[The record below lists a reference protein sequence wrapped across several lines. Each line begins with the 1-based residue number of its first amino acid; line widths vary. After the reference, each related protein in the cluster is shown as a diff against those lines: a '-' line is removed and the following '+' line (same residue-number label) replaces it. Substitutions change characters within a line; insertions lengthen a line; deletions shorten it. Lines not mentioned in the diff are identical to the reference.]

1 MTVFFITAPIWIYF
15 ATFRGH
21 PDDQSAKNFEAIV
34 SWSNILACSA
44 GFIGITVT
52 VLLARAASADSKMEL
67 AKAVRRQEGKV
78 EGHRL
83 GLSQVRSLAA
93 RPVYT
98 VEHDVRFRD
107 VDGPARTDICDF
119 FENEAEG
126 QLVILGPAGAGKT
139 VLAVKLTMALLD
151 KYQPDDAV
159 PVRFDLATWD
169 PDRDVGEWLAA
180 QLTTRYGV
188 PPDRAK
194 ALINDFEVM
203 PILDGLDEI
212 SVEKEVLA
220 KAVGAINAHFG
231 VRSYHRFV
239 VTCRNNVFSD
249 IGQHIETS
257 HEITILPLVAEEIV
271 GFIQETT
278 RETEVIQAWQPVL
291 DAVNAGVPAVL
302 HALGTPW
309 RLTLAVTYFLD
320 TMETRDLVPR
330 EGENHDAYSRRVG
343 DLLIKTFAPARARIH
358 AIETREKADTWCRF
372 IAEDLD
378 LQVDRGGPRQDI
390 IAHYAA
396 DQAAGSE
403 LLHRTLAF
411 AFLWLAGIFGIGVL
425 MLLAWG
431 LDAVSGT
438 TIIPSTRSGLATLAR
453 LHLAGPAVAILLGV
467 GVSLALSPGVP
478 RARKTTRR
486 LLRRPSLALRAVIF
500 ENLEGATIASIGFV
514 IWCLLVPVL
523 YWPFAYLVAWP
534 IAGAAPAVRI
544 ALIAGLIPAA
554 ALGSSGALATFRK
567 YVFGA
572 WYGDFLTTDVERA
585 LQSAGSLPLSAN
597 WTFPN
602 PEIDQILGT
611 RRTRRNWPA
620 AIETFLI
627 DGYKAGIFRRSGGV
641 YQFRHRQL
649 QDWYS
654 HQVDPLLA
662 WDTELPLP
670 RNENATMQLTHRVN
684 MLYAGEGSSA
694 AQRLLLGGHQR
705 QARDESRRADA
716 AQVSRFIKPPGVLP
730 QCDANSI
737 NALFAAQDEARATG
751 SAAIQPWHLLVALL
765 SDIQTRHPDCPADID
780 QIRGALRPNR
790 TISPDE
796 SPSHIPLA
804 QGLRNILMAAPL
816 RWNKRIRPEFLVH
829 DLLNPDNASARQAIL
844 ALRFPVDTEPR
855 IRAWLAEAIPR
866 RLTGD
871 PGDEPGRLTDLAEL
885 MLRIDRPE
893 DAERVVREA
902 IALDPSDARA
912 HYVLGNAFE
921 ELGQYDEA
929 EAAFRQSIRLDSQAP
944 SPCRAFGDLMR
955 RLNRFDEAVAAYWGV
970 VRLDPSNAL
979 AHRDLGHVLMKQH
992 QFEAAVG
999 AYLRASDLD
1008 TLTPGLDHALGNAL
1022 CQIGEFDDAEAAYRD
1037 ALQVRS
1043 SDVMAHRRLGE
1054 LMLFTGRVDEAREH
1068 LEQAGPTADAELLR
1082 WLADR
1087 MDPPGDGSLHTPDTV
1102 LASLEQPWPPGHP
1115 RPSSFAVA
1123 EIRAL
1128 ALAGRGQGMRA
1139 AWALNTAAG
1148 SREPDDRFLRPLYD
1162 LLARPGP
1169 VSGLERLLSVWRE
1182 ILAED
1187 STAAGP
1193 WGGPAPSHS
1202 G

>member
-1 MTVFFITAPIWIYF
+1 MTVFFITAPLWIYF
-15 ATFRGH
+15 AIFRGH

-34 SWSNILACSA
+34 SWSNILACSG
-44 GFIGITVT
+44 GFIGITVS
-52 VLLARAASADSKMEL
+52 VFLARASSVDWKMKL
-67 AKAVRRQEGKV
+67 AKAVRSQEGEV

-83 GLSQVRSLAA
+83 GLSQVRSDAA
-93 RPVYT
+93 RSAYT
-98 VEHDVRFRD
+98 VEHEVRFRD
-107 VDGPARTDICDF
+107 AGGPVRIDICDF
-119 FENEAEG
+119 FENEAG
-126 QLVILGPAGAGKT
+126 GRLVILGPAGAGKT
-139 VLAVKLTMALLD
+139 VLAVKLTLALLG
-151 KYQPDDAV
+151 KSQPGDAV
-159 PVRFDLATWD
+159 PVRFDLSGWH
-169 PDRDVGEWLAA
+169 PDRDIGEWLVT
-180 QLTTRYGV
+180 QLTIHYGV
-188 PPDRAK
+188 PPNQAET
-194 ALINDFEVM
+194 LIDDFEVM

-220 KAVGAINAHFG
+220 KAVGAINAYLA
-231 VRSYHRFV
+231 VRSYQHFV

-271 GFIQETT
+271 GFIRGTT
-278 RETEVIQAWQPVL
+278 REEWKIRAWQPVL
-291 DAVNAGVPAVL
+291 DAVTAGVPAVL
-302 HALGTPW
+302 HAFGTPW

-320 TMETRDLVPR
+320 TMETRDLVPG
-330 EGENHDAYSRRVG
+330 EGEDHDDYSRRVG
-343 DLLIKTFAPARARIH
+343 ALLIETFAPARARIH
-358 AIETREKADTWCRF
+358 AIETREKAETWCRF

-403 LLHRTLAF
+403 LLHRSLAF
-411 AFLWLAGIFGIGVL
+411 AFLWLAGIFGSGVL

-438 TIIPSTRSGLATLAR
+438 AIVPSARSGLAALAR
-453 LHLAGPAVAILLGV
+453 PHLAGPAVAILLGV
-467 GVSLALSPGVP
+467 GVSLALIPGVP

-486 LLRRPSLALRAVIF
+486 LLRRPARALRAVIF
-500 ENLEGATIASIGFV
+500 ENLQAAWIASIGFV
-514 IWCLLVPVL
+514 MWCLLVPVL
-523 YWPFAYLVAWP
+523 YWPFAYLMAWP
-534 IAGAAPAVRI
+534 IAGATPAVRI

-572 WYGDFLTTDVERA
+572 WYGDFLTTDVERT
-585 LQSAGSLPLSAN
+585 LQSTGSQPLSAN
-597 WTFPN
+597 WTFPS

-611 RRTRRNWPA
+611 PLTRRNWPA

-627 DGYKAGIFRRSGGV
+627 DGYEAGIFRRSGGV

-705 QARDESRRADA
+705 QARDESRRANA
-716 AQVSRFIKPPGVLP
+716 ADVSRLIKPPGVLP
-730 QCDANSI
+730 QCDANAI

-804 QGLRNILMAAPL
+804 QGLRNILIAAPR
-816 RWNKRIRPEFLVH
+816 RWNKRIRPEFLVN

-855 IRAWLAEAIPR
+855 IRAWLADSIPR
-866 RLTGD
+866 LLSGD
-871 PGDEPGRLTDLAEL
+871 PGDEPGPLTDLAEL

-893 DAERVVREA
+893 DAERAAREA
-902 IALDPSDARA
+902 IALDPSGARA
-912 HYVLGNAFE
+912 HYVRGNAFE

-929 EAAFRQSIRLDSQAP
+929 EAAFRQSIRLDAQDPA
-944 SPCRAFGDLMR
+944 PCRALGNLMN
-955 RLNRFDEAVAAYWGV
+955 RLDRFDEAAAAYFGV
-970 VRLDPSNAL
+970 IRLDPGDAL
-979 AHRDLGHVLMKQH
+979 THRDLGHAMMQQH
-992 QFEAAVG
+992 QFDAAVG
-999 AYLRASDLD
+999 AYLRAIDLD
-1008 TLTPGLDHALGNAL
+1008 TRAPGLDHALGNAFCHL
-1022 CQIGEFDDAEAAYRD
+1022 GRFDDAEVAYRN
-1037 ALQVRS
+1037 ALWVRS
-1043 SDVMAHRRLGE
+1043 NDVMAHRRLGE
-1054 LMLFTGRVDEAREH
+1054 LMLFTGRVDEARQH
-1068 LEQAGPTADAELLR
+1068 LEQAGPTADVELLR

-1087 MDPPGDGSLHTPDTV
+1087 TDRPDEGSLHTPATV
-1102 LASLEQPWPPGHP
+1102 LAALEQPWPPGHP
-1115 RPSSFAVA
+1115 RPSSFALA

-1128 ALAGRGQGMRA
+1128 ALAGRGQGIRA
-1139 AWALNTAAG
+1139 AWALNTATD
-1148 SREPDDRFLRPLYD
+1148 SRKPDDRFCRPLYD
-1162 LLARPGP
+1162 LLARPRP

-1193 WGGPAPSHS
+1193 WGGPAPSHN